1 MTMVLT
7 AVAGAT
13 AGAAAWL
20 IAPWASMAVHGTV
33 DQRHW
38 AGDRPVG

>member
-1 MTMVLT
+1 MSIFLT

-20 IAPWASMAVHGTV
+20 AAPWASMAAHGTV
-33 DQRHW
+33 DQRQW
-38 AGDRPVG
+38 STRR

>member
-1 MTMVLT
+1 MTIFIS

-20 IAPWASMAVHGTV
+20 AAPWVSMAAHGTV

-38 AGDRPVG
+38 SARR

>member
-1 MTMVLT
+1 MSIIMT

-20 IAPWASMAVHGTV
+20 AAPFVSMKAHGTV
-33 DQRHW
+33 DQRQW
-38 AGDRPVG
+38 GTRA

>member
-33 DQRHW
+33 DQRQL
-38 AGDRPVG
+38 AVRR

>member
-1 MTMVLT
+1 MTIIVT

-20 IAPWASMAVHGTV
+20 IAPWASMVVHGTV
-33 DQRHW
+33 DQRQW
-38 AGDRPVG
+38 AAKR

>member
-1 MTMVLT
+1 MTIIVT

-33 DQRHW
+33 D
-38 AGDRPVG
+38 DRQCGTRR

>member
-1 MTMVLT
+1 MTMLLT

-20 IAPWASMAVHGTV
+20 AAPFVSMAAHGTV
-33 DQRHW
+33 DQRQW
-38 AGDRPVG
+38 SARR

>member
-1 MTMVLT
+1 MSILLT

-20 IAPWASMAVHGTV
+20 AAPFVSMAAHGTV
-33 DQRHW
+33 DQRQW
-38 AGDRPVG
+38 AARH

>member
-1 MTMVLT
+1 MTIIFT

-20 IAPWASMAVHGTV
+20 IAPWADMAVRGTV
-33 DQRHW
+33 DQRQW
-38 AGDRPVG
+38 DTQR

>member
-1 MTMVLT
+1 MTIIVT

-20 IAPWASMAVHGTV
+20 IAPWASMAVRGTV
-33 DQRHW
+33 DERQWGTR
-38 AGDRPVG
+38 R